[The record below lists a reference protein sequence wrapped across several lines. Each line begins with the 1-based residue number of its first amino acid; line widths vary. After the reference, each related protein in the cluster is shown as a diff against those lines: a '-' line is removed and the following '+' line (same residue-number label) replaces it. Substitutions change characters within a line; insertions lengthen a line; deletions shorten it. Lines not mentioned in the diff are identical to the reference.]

1 MEVGSLSAQATGG
14 RGRRLLEV
22 SAQGRSEE
30 VAEDEV
36 GTLEDGQREPQQEN
50 ELEGEIEGKPVNDV
64 HKGLNDSKEG
74 EHNPVCQP
82 LRIIMLGS
90 GEEGLEGVVA
100 GNHKT
105 SDVGQKLTAKVEDDE
120 EEIKQDSAENSIGLG
135 NTALSLEVDES
146 RVPAQ
151 LVVKLADIV
160 LNLFLRG
167 RHRFGITEID

>member
-1 MEVGSLSAQATGG
+1 
-14 RGRRLLEV
+14 
-22 SAQGRSEE
+22 
-30 VAEDEV
+30 
-36 GTLEDGQREPQQEN
+36 
-50 ELEGEIEGKPVNDV
+50 
-64 HKGLNDSKEG
+64 
-74 EHNPVCQP
+74 
-82 LRIIMLGS
+82 MLGS

-151 LVVKLADIV
+151 LE
-160 LNLFLRG
+160 G
-167 RHRFGITEID
+167 GIMSALTISKNRRAGHCAASNAG